1 MDHLPPPPVP
11 VRPDLA
17 PPITFQ
23 EPSRRRRFPAW
34 IVVVTVILAVSFGA
48 AAIAPLLDGPGPEPG
63 PGYQFLD
70 RTDQGTP
77 TRWNPCQPIHYVVN
91 TTLAPEGSLGDV
103 HEAVRRISDATGIA
117 FVYEGPSDEEA
128 SPYREVFQP
137 DRYGDRWAPVLI
149 DWVDPDDSD
158 IPFRHDDDVAA
169 AVAVP
174 VIPPTRI
181 EDVYVSGWVAVNADD
196 PNPPGFDQPGQQG
209 PVLLHELGHLMGL
222 GHVDEFGEIM
232 HPSGGGMVDL
242 GPGDEEGLR
251 QLGASQGCLEV
262 LEPIDA

>member
-1 MDHLPPPPVP
+1 MDHLPPPPIP
-11 VRPDLA
+11 ARPDLA
-17 PPITFQ
+17 SPIRV
-23 EPSRRRRFPAW
+23 EERAPRRRFPAW
-34 IVVVTVILAVSFGA
+34 VVVVTVILAISFGA
-48 AAIAPLLDGPGPEPG
+48 AAIAPLLEGSGPEPG

-70 RTDQGTP
+70 RTDQGAP

-91 TTLAPEGSLGDV
+91 TTLAPEGSLADV
-103 HEAVRRISDATGIA
+103 HEAVRRISEVTGIA

-128 SPYREVFQP
+128 TPFREVFQP

-158 IPFRHDDDVAA
+158 IPFEHEDDVAA

-181 EDVYVSGWVAVNADD
+181 EDVYVSGWIAVNADD
-196 PNPPGFDQPGQQG
+196 PNPPGFDHPGQQG

-232 HPSGGGMVDL
+232 HPSGGGMVDF

-251 QLGASQGCLEV
+251 RLGATQGCLEV
-262 LEPIDA
+262 MEPINA